1 MTIFY
6 SAPLH
11 LKLIRFFTNLLIP
24 KKKVLEDCTFSYQD
38 LNSSSQQKKASYC
51 LKNFSFFIVKDFL
64 KNRNYNNISEKIE
77 KNIIKDYKN
86 FIPSNIDVT
95 DKLGKVSKTDTKKV
109 IKKDL
114 FNISLRGVSYFCKKI
129 NRKVGY
135 DDNFYEV
142 INYEKSEFIKKIKLQ
157 KLLKNFDKKL
167 NDIKL
172 DNIIYKANSK
182 KIRKKINKIYFHK
195 NVEEPRPFHIDTY
208 NKSIKAFL
216 CFNTFKNFDKGPYAV
231 IPSSHKFKF
240 LHKIN
245 NFYNLTFGRS
255 RWFDKM
261 DASFWSSKYSIPFF
275 CNSGDLIITRQSAIH
290 GAFPAEKKYKRIMMV
305 KHYIT

>member
-1 MTIFY
+1 MSDIGY
-6 SAPLH
+6 
-11 LKLIRFFTNLLIP
+11 
-24 KKKVLEDCTFSYQD
+24 KK
-38 LNSSSQQKKASYC
+38 
-51 LKNFSFFIVKDFL
+51 
-64 KNRNYNNISEKIE
+64 
-77 KNIIKDYKN
+77 
-86 FIPSNIDVT
+86 
-95 DKLGKVSKTDTKKV
+95 
-109 IKKDL
+109 
-114 FNISLRGVSYFCKKI
+114 
-129 NRKVGY
+129 
-135 DDNFYEV
+135 
-142 INYEKSEFIKKIKLQ
+142 
-157 KLLKNFDKKL
+157 
-167 NDIKL
+167 
-172 DNIIYKANSK
+172 
-182 KIRKKINKIYFHK
+182 
-195 NVEEPRPFHIDTY
+195 DTY

>member
-114 FNISLRGVSYFCKKI
+114 FNITLRGVSYFCKKI

-135 DDNFYEV
+135 DVNFYEV
-142 INYEKSEFIKKIKLQ
+142 INYEKSEFIKKIKL
-157 KLLKNFDKKL
+157 
-167 NDIKL
+167 
-172 DNIIYKANSK
+172 
-182 KIRKKINKIYFHK
+182 HK
-195 NVEEPRPFHIDTY
+195 
-208 NKSIKAFL
+208 
-216 CFNTFKNFDKGPYAV
+216 
-231 IPSSHKFKF
+231 
-240 LHKIN
+240 
-245 NFYNLTFGRS
+245 
-255 RWFDKM
+255 
-261 DASFWSSKYSIPFF
+261 
-275 CNSGDLIITRQSAIH
+275 
-290 GAFPAEKKYKRIMMV
+290 
-305 KHYIT
+305 